1 MIPLLATYLARE
13 CRTDPRGMDPFNHY
27 LPGSVG
33 LWLYPNAASIDTD
46 PDAPGFARVLIRLHS
61 GPDLTSA
68 RAAYDSIR
76 GRTVCAWHADG
87 PALTPD
93 VTVPADT
100 TAIVFVPA
108 ARRRPGRGVGRLRDL
123 PLPHPGGTMIERTR
137 R

>member
-13 CRTDPRGMDPFNHY
+13 CRTDPRGMDSFSHY
-27 LPGSVG
+27 LLDSVG
-33 LWLYPNAASIDTD
+33 RWPYQYAADIDTD
-46 PDAPGFARVLIRLHS
+46 PDAP
-61 GPDLTSA
+61 
-68 RAAYDSIR
+68 AYDSIR
-76 GRTVCAWHADG
+76 GRTACAWHADG

-108 ARRRPGRGVGRLRDL
+108 ARRRPGRGVGGLRDL
-123 PLPHPGGTMIERTR
+123 PLPPPGGTMIERTR